1 MLCVYHFS
9 VKKIDAKLIK
19 CKMHTKNKGEKT
31 FFLLGKKLNSAKD
44 QNITQGSKFNKKK
57 V

>member
-1 MLCVYHFS
+1 MCLSFFCQ
-9 VKKIDAKLIK
+9 KIDAKLIK

-44 QNITQGSKFNKKK
+44 QNIIQGSKFNKKK